1 MTSQESS
8 KPSLFQGQMIPR
20 TQMEQSKKNPQI
32 ETLSQMNPPDE
43 PNRPIRCRRQLTE
56 PFLSFNP
63 LTEKEIQESTKAETW
78 KGDETEMG
86 I

>member
-20 TQMEQSKKNPQI
+20 TQMEQIKKNPQI

-56 PFLSFNP
+56 PRQQF
-63 LTEKEIQESTKAETW
+63 
-78 KGDETEMG
+78 
-86 I
+86 